1 MQLYVIFQLTLEF
14 YEKKARWLLPAEIT
28 NWEVWH
34 LQLFIFDPASEEG
47 MCDNE
52 VGVAVWTRVVGVAV
66 CVTEC

>member
-1 MQLYVIFQLTLEF
+1 MCTYMVQSTPPFQLTLEF

-47 MCDNE
+47 GCGLHAMHYSE
-52 VGVAVWTRVVGVAV
+52 
-66 CVTEC
+66 